1 MNGSVPTE
9 RRSSTSQWSWYRV
22 RRPFVPVRQQSCRW
36 HKAFWLSGSQV
47 HREIHVDAA
56 VALLVGIGQRTLGD
70 VASYAQVVE
79 LGLVGAQ
86 TGFDVAQTL
95 TVSQLSKNHAQKLIE
110 IRKSLGGIFGG
121 VALHTTTECVKE

>member
-1 MNGSVPTE
+1 
-9 RRSSTSQWSWYRV
+9 V

-36 HKAFWLSGSQV
+36 HKAFWLYGSQV

-79 LGLVGAQ
+79 LGLMGAQ
-86 TGFDVAQTL
+86 TGFDVAQTFA
-95 TVSQLSKNHAQKLIE
+95 VSQLCESHAQKLIE
-110 IRKSLGGIFGG
+110 MRKSLGESPRVLWRLFGLSNFG
-121 VALHTTTECVKE
+121 RIRVG